1 MAQLCRMIRSSPL
14 VNPSKNLTGA
24 FIPAGYVRG
33 KLKVRNRKYVGFTI
47 MLVEDSVDT
56 RYVLSLYLQEQGYSV
71 VTAENGEVA
80 VEVARKNCPDLIL
93 MDLNMPLMDGLAA
106 TEQIREC
113 QDLCKDV
120 PILALTAYDTYG
132 MKDAALEAGCNGY
145 ITKPMDFERLNNIVS
160 RVLYCSTPE

>member
-1 MAQLCRMIRSSPL
+1 MIRSSPL
-14 VNPSKNLTGA
+14 VNPSKNLSGA
-24 FIPAGYVRG
+24 FIPAGHVRG

-56 RYVLSLYLQEQGYSV
+56 RYVLSLYLQEQGYNV

-80 VEVARKNCPDLIL
+80 VEVARKKCPDLIL
-93 MDLNMPLMDGLAA
+93 MDLNLPLMDGLAA

-113 QDLCKDV
+113 KGLCQDV